1 MGWSRVQNGA
11 FVPQCRAN
19 GRYDAVQC
27 YKGTCWCVDEYG
39 YELPNTRVKSDTPNC
54 NQKPGM
60 LAWYF
65 VFMNICRQ
73 QFPKELKDKDIVDVL
88 VG

>member
-11 FVPQCRAN
+11 FVPQCRAD

-39 YELPNTRVKSDTPNC
+39 YELPSTRVKSDTPDC
-54 NQKPGM
+54 NEKPGGF
-60 LAWYF
+60 LHYCHDLKRFWIQFFKVGIIWY
-65 VFMNICRQ
+65 NRQ
-73 QFPKELKDKDIVDVL
+73 KI
-88 VG
+88 